1 MDFRS
6 PKPPFLEYH
15 QIHQHQLQRLQ
26 PSGGTPLAL
35 YWVPPGRS
43 WASRGPSRHPLGTN
57 CSTWVNGQSC
67 GGWMIDSKMRDEAN
81 LDPYVCPKRV
91 PFSESPSSG
100 VFDSGTGVSP
110 LSFSSNNIFVI
121 IDNIDILVEGR
132 SPVDSCIAST
142 ARATRGWS
150 PCALEAAVDASCL

>member
-1 MDFRS
+1 
-6 PKPPFLEYH
+6 
-15 QIHQHQLQRLQ
+15 
-26 PSGGTPLAL
+26 
-35 YWVPPGRS
+35 
-43 WASRGPSRHPLGTN
+43 
-57 CSTWVNGQSC
+57 
-67 GGWMIDSKMRDEAN
+67 MIDSKMRDEAN
-81 LDPYVCPKRV
+81 LDPYVCPK
-91 PFSESPSSG
+91 SG